1 MPRIDTM
8 TSTPHGDTI
17 VSIGYERRS
26 VEDLVRLLTRNHV
39 NVLVDVRLNAISR
52 KKGFSKSSLAQALRE
67 VGIEYRHERQLGN
80 PKDNRDPFRR
90 GLKSARTRYLRHLQ
104 NGASST
110 YQDVIDLAR
119 TSRIALLCFER
130 DHHECHRS
138 CILDTAR
145 ANDPALR
152 VLEL

>member
-1 MPRIDTM
+1 M
-8 TSTPHGDTI
+8 TSIPHSDTI

-26 VEDLVRLLTRNHV
+26 VEDLVGLLTRNHV
-39 NVLVDVRLNAISR
+39 DVLVDVRLNAISR

-90 GLKSARTRYLRHLQ
+90 GLRSARTRYLRHLQ

-110 YQDVIDLAR
+110 YQDVIDLAH

-130 DHHECHRS
+130 AHHECHRS
-138 CILDTAR
+138 CILDIAR
-145 ANDPALR
+145 ADDPALR

>member
-1 MPRIDTM
+1 MPRIVTM
-8 TSTPHGDTI
+8 TSNPHGATI

-26 VEDLVRLLTRNHV
+26 VEDLIRLLTRNQV
-39 NVLVDVRLNAISR
+39 DVLVDVRLNAISR
-52 KKGFSKSSLAQALRE
+52 KKGFSKSSLSQALRE
-67 VGIEYRHERQLGN
+67 AGIEYRHERQLGN

-90 GLKSARTRYLRHLQ
+90 GLKSARARYLRHLQ

-110 YQDVIDLAR
+110 YQDVIDLAG
-119 TSRIALLCFER
+119 TARIALLCFER

-145 ANDPALR
+145 ADHPALR